1 MSYREYVIAAYCVF
15 AVVMLWDFIA
25 PRLAIR
31 QQARAAR
38 LRALRAS
45 SADTQRTAG
54 RASPDA
60 PLSRN

>member
-1 MSYREYVIAAYCVF
+1 VSYRDYVIAAYCVF
-15 AVVMLWDFIA
+15 AVVMLWDFVA

-38 LRALRAS
+38 LRAMRAS
-45 SADTQRTAG
+45 NAGAQRPATRAPADV
-54 RASPDA
+54 